1 MSFFMNVKQRHGLDD
16 TFNFGTFFKSFI
28 LLFQMCTSAGWS
40 EVLDA
45 IMDESKCDN
54 DGELSDCGSKK
65 IAVAYLVTYLIIS
78 FLVIINMYIA
88 VILENYSQ
96 ATEDVQEGLT
106 DDDYDMYYEIWQ
118 QFDPNGT
125 QFIPYTSLSDF
136 LDALEEP
143 LRIPKP
149 NKYKIVQMDI
159 PICVNNQCYCVE
171 ILDILTREF
180 FARKGKHIEETLELE
195 EVLPLKG
202 RFEHISS
209 TFWRQREEYCAKLIQ
224 STWRQ
229 YKQKKAMQL
238 VQSNAPSEMQ
248 KNRNKSVTS
257 SNGSLRSRK
266 SVKQIN
272 MDAELSAK
280 GHKVVVHKRSS
291 ISSGK

>member
-1 MSFFMNVKQRHGLDD
+1 MSFFMNVKQRYGLDD

-45 IMDESKCDN
+45 IMDESKCSSDS
-54 DGELSDCGSKK
+54 ETSDCGSKK

-118 QFDPNGT
+118 QFDPDGT
-125 QFIPYTSLSDF
+125 QFIPCTALSDF

-149 NKYKIVQMDI
+149 NKFKIVEMDI
-159 PICVNNQCYCVE
+159 PICINDMCYCVD

-180 FARKGKHIEETLELE
+180 FVRKGKLIQDTPEIE
-195 EVLPLKG
+195 EVLPQKG

-209 TFWRQREEYCAKLIQ
+209 TFWRQREEYCARLIQ
-224 STWRQ
+224 QAWRNHR
-229 YKQKKAMQL
+229 KAKTGSMH
-238 VQSNAPSEMQ
+238 SAIDSAR
-248 KNRNKSVTS
+248 KKSVAS
-257 SNGSLRSRK
+257 SFGSIRSRK
-266 SVKQIN
+266 SVRSAKQLIS
-272 MDAELSAK
+272 DSDLSEK

-291 ISSGK
+291 SITSKS